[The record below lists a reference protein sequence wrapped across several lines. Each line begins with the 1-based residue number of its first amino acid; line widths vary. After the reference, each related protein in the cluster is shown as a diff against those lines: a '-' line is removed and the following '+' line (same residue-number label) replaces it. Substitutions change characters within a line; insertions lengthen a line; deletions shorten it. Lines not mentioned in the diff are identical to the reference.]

1 MSLRILLLL
10 CAALL
15 VGACAPRPP
24 HDPLEEILATAG
36 NWREGF
42 IEVEDATYIKHRS
55 NIEEVRWSARLSIR
69 NNAPISGYCNVLL
82 QVFDEDGKLLDEYL
96 VFNDILNYE
105 SMVTHNDEIFIHRHH
120 LDRISFARYA
130 FNCVKKDMLGR

>member
-10 CAALL
+10 WAALL
-15 VGACAPRPP
+15 VGACAPGPR
-24 HDPLEEILATAG
+24 HDSLEEVFAAAG
-36 NWREGF
+36 NLREGF
-42 IEVEDATYIKHRS
+42 LEVEDATYVKHRR
-55 NIEEVRWSARLSIR
+55 NIEEVRWSVRISIR

-82 QVFDEDGKLLDEYL
+82 QVFDGQGKMLDEYL

-105 SMVTHNDEIFIHRHH
+105 SMVTHLDEIFIKRAH